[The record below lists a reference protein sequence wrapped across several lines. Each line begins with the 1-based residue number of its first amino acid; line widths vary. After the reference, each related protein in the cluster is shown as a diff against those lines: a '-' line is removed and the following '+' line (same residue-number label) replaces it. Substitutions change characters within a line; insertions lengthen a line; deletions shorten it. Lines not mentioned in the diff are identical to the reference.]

1 MMLRAFRR
9 HLFSYIEVMVG
20 SVVLVMRWA
29 ILTTLCSDF
38 LSLMVQL
45 PYQTVMQVGR
55 MLSMVQQ
62 SGKSSAALGGDRWT
76 LANFLRKNMRLC
88 AFLIR
93 VVMLGVQERSSEMWT
108 PRNLKLVTRSTPS
121 PLIWTGRCVPSEVHD
136 DLFSLAC
143 VEGQVVVDASLCQV
157 PDLFPVWRL
166 IVFADEPD
174 HGCIVCKLH
183 DCV

>member
-108 PRNLKLVTRSTPS
+108 PRNLKLVTRSTSS
-121 PLIWTGRCVPSEVHD
+121 PFIWTGRCVPILFLLESRMISLVVLVLRARLLLLHHSARCRTSSLYAD
-136 DLFSLAC
+136 SLFS
-143 VEGQVVVDASLCQV
+143 
-157 PDLFPVWRL
+157 
-166 IVFADEPD
+166 
-174 HGCIVCKLH
+174 H
-183 DCV
+183 